1 MRRFFSAIHR
11 FFASLFTPAGQEKIT
26 IALGQAESLVQAV
39 MPVVETIA
47 AATPNRTDDEI
58 VAVVKKYC
66 VPVSI
71 PAGPMTNADKGSL
84 LLQTAVTAAEVGVS
98 AATGIPTSVLT
109 LAVQAVYT
117 ALKAATR

>member
-39 MPVVETIA
+39 MPVVEAIA
-47 AATPNRTDDEI
+47 AATPNRIDAGDRRCREE
-58 VAVVKKYC
+58 

-71 PAGPMTNADKGSL
+71 SVGPMTDAEGRTMSWG
-84 LLQTAVTAAEVGVS
+84 LQ
-98 AATGIPTSVLT
+98 IVLR
-109 LAVQAVYT
+109 LWEPS
-117 ALKAATR
+117 

>member
-47 AATPNRTDDEI
+47 AARKAIPLRSATDGKPKQHRI
-58 VAVVKKYC
+58 R
-66 VPVSI
+66 I
-71 PAGPMTNADKGSL
+71 PEFLSQTKRHRRLGTAHQSL
-84 LLQTAVTAAEVGVS
+84 
-98 AATGIPTSVLT
+98 
-109 LAVQAVYT
+109 
-117 ALKAATR
+117 